1 MGFENCTGRKVH
13 LLLLPRAPEAEK
25 LFSSLATFNLSA
37 EARLEGGQ
45 QYIYLNSKLLEPVC
59 SKKRQKIVPDQL
71 LVCRVGDL

>member
-13 LLLLPRAPEAEK
+13 LILLPRVPEAEK

-45 QYIYLNSKLLEPVC
+45 QYIYLNSKLLAPVV
-59 SKKRQKIVPDQL
+59 SFGE
-71 LVCRVGDL
+71 LV